1 MEFKKELETEL
12 RKKLDAVESEQ
23 QNIMQFR
30 DIEQNIWYEVLECSD
45 LKDGV
50 YGKYFIMDLLNIE
63 NDEEIKVFSITKL
76 IHVKNLVGKY
86 IKYKGLKEKK
96 NKPGKFF
103 YDVSIID
110 IHTDELLTERYFY

>member
-45 LKDGV
+45 LKDGM

-63 NDEEIKVFSITKL
+63 NGEKIKVFSITKL

-96 NKPGKFF
+96 NKLGEFF
-103 YDVSIID
+103 HDVSIVEI
-110 IHTDELLTERYFY
+110 